1 MTAAVAEPSPP
12 LSTMDVPDVEY
23 IVPPPGAE
31 YDLNI
36 SSSPR
41 AFKNHKQLPHPRQGS
56 GSTSGSFG
64 FSESKRSSSG
74 SQSIHTLRHQRRQIS
89 GGELPPTP
97 PAHSRTSSSSKSIS
111 ISNITPF
118 QTPAQSSEDVQDH
131 VSPSTPPN
139 QRSPP
144 TPEVTPPR
152 PNARSNVISERPAL
166 THRIPSKSTTTDS
179 RTESFR
185 TALESPEP
193 SEAEDEEGGEE
204 EEEEEEDSNP
214 TLRPAQASSR
224 TSQITVHGLNGAESK
239 VQNGIGLVTDAESK
253 YEDDPH
259 ELTPKATGEFN
270 SFDGVWGHVD
280 SEVEVEQEWDDNL
293 SRNVTVKKRR
303 HRSPFVNGQGLDIVD
318 NKTVSPTNATE
329 AIRGLPLQGR
339 ILTYHSPETARNFTA
354 PEVTTAETTARIDA
368 RRNSAMSSKSAASTI
383 VEAILVEAP
392 PAPRNRTLR
401 HVKRVDALR
410 DSVWQSPLN
419 SAPGIESPR
428 VPRRVTQANEAIRE
442 SYASNSTV
450 NSISSRKAR
459 REVWKSGAIPVVV
472 VPDRHSSTRSS
483 SQDRSLRSVSSQRSK
498 RSQSIG
504 SVPLS
509 QVPKT
514 QDLSPYFDRPP
525 RRNRRTSESDGSAAG
540 DQRTIDFPP
549 IVPRRSSS
557 LSAPTSRNGS
567 RRASI
572 NKSHAGSLTAESLQA
587 HNDSVVANDAV
598 RTAGHATAHAP
609 STRTDTSLPEVTVSS
624 APSYFQL
631 KSNESQPE
639 ADSHKHRTFDS
650 QLGSPLLPTQTTPF
664 SQVSVET
671 SGTAAEIS
679 QAMAVSI
686 DRHQNRSVLMI
697 DHRPSESSDGEIRNQ
712 VPGKPDRPS
721 VSIAE
726 VNAPIITTTEC
737 ASADEEPITPPQKQ
751 HSFLNDVESPLRNPR
766 VPPEPPVLQFIPA
779 TPSGLT
785 PADERPRLLGNFYD
799 AVEEDEK
806 PVRGLAVVR
815 QALSKRRNSYGPSPS
830 RERPGFLTR
839 TLSLSRNIRKEN
851 ANGPGSDEDGDAIFD
866 EPPRD
871 ETRLHPD
878 WRPSYY
884 SDFYEDAGDGVYDMG
899 GDEEGAEW
907 RYPPVDNRPKPP
919 KRSLSDRMKHTF
931 AIMPV
936 RNYHDEYIHDNEPE
950 RRTIR
955 RDHSGTLR
963 VVKHRGS
970 VGSLRGKKRR
980 PETAPEPQR
989 TPIFPR
995 KYSLAKLR
1003 RRGSEDSETE
1013 SQRLGLRRTWSLT
1026 QGMQGL
1032 SRRVSE
1038 KRREKRSDEL
1048 RKKIS
1053 APKDCRDGVEKVIRS
1068 GGLREDYRTSRRAGV
1083 EPEWM

>member
-1 MTAAVAEPSPP
+1 MTAGVAEPSPP
-12 LSTMDVPDVEY
+12 LSTMAVPDVEY

-31 YDLNI
+31 NDLNI

-41 AFKNHKQLPHPRQGS
+41 AFKSHKYLPHPRQGS

-64 FSESKRSSSG
+64 TPESKRSSSG
-74 SQSIHTLRHQRRQIS
+74 SQSSHVASIHTLRHQRRQIS

-152 PNARSNVISERPAL
+152 PDARSNLAPERPTL

-193 SEAEDEEGGEE
+193 EE
-204 EEEEEEDSNP
+204 EEGEEEEDSNP
-214 TLRPAQASSR
+214 TLRPAPPSAR
-224 TSQITVHGLNGAESK
+224 TSQITVRAVNGDESK
-239 VQNGIGLVTDAESK
+239 VQNGLVIGAESK

-270 SFDGVWGHVD
+270 SFDGEWGHVD
-280 SEVEVEQEWDDNL
+280 GEVEQEWDDNL
-293 SRNVTVKKRR
+293 ARNVTVKKRR
-303 HRSPFVNGQGLDIVD
+303 YRSPYVNGQGPEIVD
-318 NKTVSPTNATE
+318 DKTVSQTNA
-329 AIRGLPLQGR
+329 AKAVRGLPLQGR
-339 ILTYHSPETARNFTA
+339 ILTYHAPEAARSFTA
-354 PEVTTAETTARIDA
+354 PEATTADTPPRPDA
-368 RRNSAMSSKSAASTI
+368 RRNSAMSSKSTASTI

-392 PAPRNRTLR
+392 PARRNRTLR

-410 DSVWQSPLN
+410 DSVWQSPL
-419 SAPGIESPR
+419 SSVPSIESPR
-428 VPRRVTQANEAIRE
+428 PPRRMTQPTEAPRE

-459 REVWKSGAIPVVV
+459 REVWKSGAVPVVV

-483 SQDRSLRSVSSQRSK
+483 SQERSLRSASSQPSR
-498 RSQSIG
+498 RSQSIS

-509 QVPKT
+509 QVPT
-514 QDLSPYFDRPP
+514 NQDLTPYFDRPP
-525 RRNRRTSESDGSAAG
+525 RRSRRTSESDGSAAG

-549 IVPRRSSS
+549 VVPRRTSS

-567 RRASI
+567 RQASI
-572 NKSHAGSLTAESLQA
+572 NGSRTGSLTAESLQA
-587 HNDSVVANDAV
+587 HNESLVANETVPSPEDP
-598 RTAGHATAHAP
+598 TARAP
-609 STRTDTSLPEVTVSS
+609 SSRTETSVPAVTISS

-631 KSNESQPE
+631 KPSDSQSE
-639 ADSHKHRTFDS
+639 ADGHKHRTFDS
-650 QLGSPLLPTQTTPF
+650 RLGSPLLPSQTTPF
-664 SQVSVET
+664 SQASVET

-686 DRHQNRSVLMI
+686 DRHQNRSVLMVH
-697 DHRPSESSDGEIRNQ
+697 HRPSESSDGEIRGQ
-712 VPGKPDRPS
+712 VPGRPDRPS
-721 VSIAE
+721 VTTTD
-726 VNAPIITTTEC
+726 VNAPIITTTEFP
-737 ASADEEPITPPQKQ
+737 SADDEPITPPQKYP
-751 HSFLNDVESPLRNPR
+751 HFSLNDIESPLRNPR
-766 VPPEPPVLQFIPA
+766 EPPEPPVLQFIPA

-785 PADERPRLLGNFYD
+785 PAEERPRLLGNFYD
-799 AVEEDEK
+799 AVQEDEK
-806 PVRGLAVVR
+806 PARGLAVVR
-815 QALSKRRNSYGPSPS
+815 RALSKRRNSYGPSPS
-830 RERPGFLTR
+830 RERPGLLTR
-839 TLSLSRNIRKEN
+839 TLSLSKNIRKETVN
-851 ANGPGSDEDGDAIFD
+851 SPEADEDSDVIFD
-866 EPPRD
+866 DPPRD

-884 SDFYEDAGDGVYDMG
+884 PEFYGDAGDGVYDMG
-899 GDEEGAEW
+899 DGEGVEEL
-907 RYPPVDNRPKPP
+907 RYPPIDNRPKPP

-936 RNYHDEYIHDNEPE
+936 RSYHDEYMRENEPE

-955 RDHSGTLR
+955 RDPSGTLR

-970 VGSLRGKKRR
+970 VGSLRAKKRR
-980 PETAPEPQR
+980 PETAPEAQR

-1068 GGLREDYRTSRRAGV
+1068 GGLREDYRTSKRVGV

>member
-1 MTAAVAEPSPP
+1 MAAWQVWNRGDLARGRKGITIPSTYMFFISLLSENGSCSHVA
-12 LSTMDVPDVEY
+12 ST
-23 IVPPPGAE
+23 
-31 YDLNI
+31 
-36 SSSPR
+36 
-41 AFKNHKQLPHPRQGS
+41 
-56 GSTSGSFG
+56 
-64 FSESKRSSSG
+64 
-74 SQSIHTLRHQRRQIS
+74 HTLRHQRRQIS

-111 ISNITPF
+111 ITNISPF
-118 QTPAQSSEDVQDH
+118 QTPAQSSEDVQGH

-152 PNARSNVISERPAL
+152 TDARSTLVPERPAL
-166 THRIPSKSTTTDS
+166 AHRIPSKSTTTDS

-193 SEAEDEEGGEE
+193 SE
-204 EEEEEEDSNP
+204 EEEEEDSNP
-214 TLRPAQASSR
+214 TLRPAPPSAR
-224 TSQITVHGLNGAESK
+224 TSQITVRGVAGNESK
-239 VQNGIGLVTDAESK
+239 VQNGLGLISGVGSK
-253 YEDDPH
+253 YEHDPH
-259 ELTPKATGEFN
+259 DLTPKATGEFS
-270 SFDGVWGHVD
+270 SFDGEWGVD
-280 SEVEVEQEWDDNL
+280 GEVEQEWDDNL
-293 SRNVTVKKRR
+293 ARNVTVKKRR
-303 HRSPFVNGQGLDIVD
+303 HKSPYEIEQGHGVVD
-318 NKTVSPTNATE
+318 DRTVSPTNATK
-329 AIRGLPLQGR
+329 AVRGLPLQGR
-339 ILTYHSPETARNFTA
+339 ILTYHSPETARSFTA
-354 PEVTTAETTARIDA
+354 PEAVTIETPAKSDA
-368 RRNSAMSSKSAASTI
+368 RRNSAMSSKSTASTI

-392 PAPRNRTLR
+392 PASRNRTLR
-401 HVKRVDALR
+401 HVKRMDALR
-410 DSVWQSPLN
+410 DSVWHSP
-419 SAPGIESPR
+419 SPKAASSSESPR
-428 VPRRVTQANEAIRE
+428 PPRRVTRPTEAPRE
-442 SYASNSTV
+442 SYASNTTV

-483 SQDRSLRSVSSQRSK
+483 SQDRSLRSVSSQRS
-498 RSQSIG
+498 RSQSIS
-504 SVPLS
+504 SVRLS
-509 QVPKT
+509 QLPKT

-525 RRNRRTSESDGSAAG
+525 RRSRRTSESDGSAAG

-549 IVPRRSSS
+549 IVPRRTSS
-557 LSAPTSRNGS
+557 LSAPTSRATSRQASLNGS
-567 RRASI
+567 R
-572 NKSHAGSLTAESLQA
+572 AGSLTAESLKA
-587 HNDSVVANDAV
+587 HNESVIANSAV
-598 RTAGHATAHAP
+598 HGASHATARAP
-609 STRTDTSLPEVTVSS
+609 SVQTETSAPAVTVSS
-624 APSYFQL
+624 APSYFQF
-631 KSNESQPE
+631 KPSESQSE
-639 ADSHKHRTFDS
+639 ADSHKHRTLDS

-671 SGTAAEIS
+671 SGTAAEIA
-679 QAMAVSI
+679 QAMAMSI
-686 DRHQNRSVLMI
+686 DRHQNRSVLMV
-697 DHRPSESSDGEIRNQ
+697 DHRPSESSDGEIRSHL
-712 VPGKPDRPS
+712 PGRPDRS
-721 VSIAE
+721 NVTSTQ
-726 VNAPIITTTEC
+726 VNAPIITTTEF
-737 ASADEEPITPPQKQ
+737 ASAEDEPITPPQRQ
-751 HSFLNDVESPLRNPR
+751 PPFSLNDIESPLRNPR

-799 AVEEDEK
+799 AVEADET
-806 PVRGLAVVR
+806 PVRGLAAVR
-815 QALSKRRNSYGPSPS
+815 RAFTKRRNSYGPSPS
-830 RERPGFLTR
+830 RQRPGLLTR
-839 TLSLSRNIRKEN
+839 TLSLNRTIRKDTAEH
-851 ANGPGSDEDGDAIFD
+851 PDYDEDGHVLYD

-884 SDFYEDAGDGVYDMG
+884 PDFYGNAGDGVYDMG
-899 GDEEGAEW
+899 DDGDGEELRW
-907 RYPPVDNRPKPP
+907 PMIDNRPKPP

-936 RNYHDEYIHDNEPE
+936 RSDHEEYAYDNEPE

-955 RDHSGTLR
+955 RDPSGTLR

-980 PETAPEPQR
+980 PETAPESQR

-1038 KRREKRSDEL
+1038 RRREKRSDEL

-1053 APKDCRDGVEKVIRS
+1053 APQDCHDGVENMIRS
-1068 GGLREDYRTSRRAGV
+1068 GGLREDYRTSRKAGV

>member
-1 MTAAVAEPSPP
+1 MA
-12 LSTMDVPDVEY
+12 
-23 IVPPPGAE
+23 
-31 YDLNI
+31 
-36 SSSPR
+36 
-41 AFKNHKQLPHPRQGS
+41 
-56 GSTSGSFG
+56 
-64 FSESKRSSSG
+64 
-74 SQSIHTLRHQRRQIS
+74 SIHTLRHQRRQIS

-152 PNARSNVISERPAL
+152 TDARSNLVSERPTL

-193 SEAEDEEGGEE
+193 SEEE
-204 EEEEEEDSNP
+204 EEAEEEDEEEEEDSNP
-214 TLRPAQASSR
+214 TLRPAPPSTR
-224 TSQITVHGLNGAESK
+224 TSQITVRGLNGDESK
-239 VQNGIGLVTDAESK
+239 VQNGLGLVAGAEPK
-253 YEDDPH
+253 YEDDPP

-270 SFDGVWGHVD
+270 SFDGEWGHID
-280 SEVEVEQEWDDNL
+280 GEVEQEWDDNL
-293 SRNVTVKKRR
+293 ARNVIVKKRR
-303 HRSPFVNGQGLDIVD
+303 YRSPYSNGHRIVD
-318 NKTVSPTNATE
+318 DKTVSPTNATR
-329 AIRGLPLQGR
+329 AVRGLPLQGR
-339 ILTYHSPETARNFTA
+339 ILTYHSPEAARSFTA
-354 PEVTTAETTARIDA
+354 PEAATAETPAKPDV
-368 RRNSAMSSKSAASTI
+368 RRNSAMSSKSTASTI

-392 PAPRNRTLR
+392 PVRRNRTLR

-410 DSVWQSPLN
+410 DSVWQSPL
-419 SAPGIESPR
+419 SSVPSIESTRP
-428 VPRRVTQANEAIRE
+428 PRRVVQPSEAPRE

-483 SQDRSLRSVSSQRSK
+483 SQDRSVRSISSQRSK
-498 RSQSIG
+498 RSQSIS

-509 QVPKT
+509 QLPKS

-525 RRNRRTSESDGSAAG
+525 RRHRRTSESDGSVAG

-549 IVPRRSSS
+549 IVPRRTSS

-567 RRASI
+567 RQASI
-572 NKSHAGSLTAESLQA
+572 NESRTGSLTAESLKA
-587 HNDSVVANDAV
+587 HNDSVGLSDAV
-598 RTAGHATAHAP
+598 QSSSHAAARAP
-609 STRTDTSLPEVTVSS
+609 STRTETSVPAVTISS

-631 KSNESQPE
+631 KPSESHSD
-639 ADSHKHRTFDS
+639 ADGHRHRTLDS

-671 SGTAAEIS
+671 SGTTAEIS

-686 DRHQNRSVLMI
+686 DRHQNRSVLMV
-697 DHRPSESSDGEIRNQ
+697 DHRPSESSDGEMRNQ
-712 VPGKPDRPS
+712 ILERPDRPS
-721 VSIAE
+721 VTTREID
-726 VNAPIITTTEC
+726 APTITTTEF
-737 ASADEEPITPPQKQ
+737 ASADDEPMTPPQKQ
-751 HSFLNDVESPLRNPR
+751 PPFSLNDVESPLRNPR

-799 AVEEDEK
+799 AVEEEEK
-806 PVRGLAVVR
+806 PAKGLAVVR
-815 QALSKRRNSYGPSPS
+815 RALSKRRNSYGPSPS
-830 RERPGFLTR
+830 RERPGLLTR
-839 TLSLSRNIRKEN
+839 TLSLSRNVRKEP
-851 ANGPGSDEDGDAIFD
+851 ANGAEFDRDDDEIFD

-884 SDFYEDAGDGVYDMG
+884 PDFYGDAGEGVYDVG
-899 GDEEGAEW
+899 EDRDGEEL
-907 RYPPVDNRPKPP
+907 RYPPIDNRPKPP

-936 RNYHDEYIHDNEPE
+936 RSYHDEYIHDNEPE

-955 RDHSGTLR
+955 RDPSGTLR

-980 PETAPEPQR
+980 PETASEPQR

-1068 GGLREDYRTSRRAGV
+1068 GGLREDYRTSKRAGV